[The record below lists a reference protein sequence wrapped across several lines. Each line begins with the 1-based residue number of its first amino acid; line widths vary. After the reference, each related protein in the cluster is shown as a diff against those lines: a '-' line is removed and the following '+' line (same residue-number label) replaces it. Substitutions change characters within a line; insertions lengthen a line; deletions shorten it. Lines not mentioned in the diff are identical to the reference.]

1 MGTINLDA
9 KRRARLEAKG
19 EGPQVVWG
27 GKTFKF
33 APELP
38 YEALEVLGDNE
49 QPDSPGAQIA
59 FIRALLGKD
68 YDRFR
73 AKNPSAED
81 VGELVTGLLREYGI
95 VSENGDAP
103 GEDAEENPA
112 SS

>member
-38 YEALEVLGDNE
+38 YEALEVLGDNAE
-49 QPDSPGAQIA
+49 PDSPAPRSRSSG
-59 FIRALLGKD
+59 RC
-68 YDRFR
+68 
-73 AKNPSAED
+73 SARTTT
-81 VGELVTGLLREYGI
+81 VSGLRIPRPRTSASWSPGSSRSTG
-95 VSENGDAP
+95 S
-103 GEDAEENPA
+103 
-112 SS
+112 